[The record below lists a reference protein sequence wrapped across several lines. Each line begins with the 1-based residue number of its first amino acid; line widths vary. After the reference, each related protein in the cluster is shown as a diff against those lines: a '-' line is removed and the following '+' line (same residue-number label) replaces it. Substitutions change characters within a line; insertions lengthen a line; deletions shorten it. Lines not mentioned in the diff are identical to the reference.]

1 MSATP
6 TTAPTRQK
14 KDLMTQ
20 DQLTVAVLGAG
31 TMGAGIAVVAARAG
45 HRTILRDLD
54 DAAVQRGLDTVESFL
69 RKSAS
74 LGKLTQEQLDA
85 ALANLTGTTE
95 LRDLA
100 PADVVV
106 EAVFEDLEVKKALF
120 AELDGVVSRDTLFH
134 TNTSTLSVT
143 SIASGSR
150 HPERVVGTHYCNPAQ
165 LMKLVEVAEGRH
177 TATEATKRSL
187 EFLAGVGKTT
197 VITKDR
203 PGFILNRFLI
213 PWENN
218 CIRALEAGL
227 GTVESIDR
235 AVLGA
240 LRHPMGPFQLLD
252 VVGLDIHKA
261 VSMRLY
267 EQLREPRFAPP
278 PLVDRMIAAGD
289 LGRKTGRGFYTYETT
304 KAFGA

>member
-1 MSATP
+1 MTP
-6 TTAPTRQK
+6 N
-14 KDLMTQ
+14 TQ
-20 DQLTVAVLGAG
+20 TVAVLGAG
-31 TMGAGIAVVAARAG
+31 TMGAGIAVVAARGG
-45 HRTILRDLD
+45 HRTILRDITD
-54 DAAVQRGLDTVESFL
+54 EAVQRGLDTVESFL

-74 LGKLTQEQLDA
+74 LGKLTDDQVDA
-85 ALANLTGTTE
+85 ALANLSGTTE
-95 LRDLA
+95 LADIA
-100 PADVVV
+100 PADIVI
-106 EAVFEDLEVKKALF
+106 EAVFEDLELKKSLF
-120 AELDGVVSRDTLFH
+120 ADLDDIVARDALLH

-143 SIASGSR
+143 AIAAGSR
-150 HPERVVGTHYCNPAQ
+150 YPERVVGTHYCNPAQ
-165 LMKLVEVAEGRH
+165 LMRLVEVAEGRH

-187 EFLAGVGKTT
+187 AYLESVGKTT

-235 AVLGA
+235 AVVGA
-240 LRHPMGPFQLLD
+240 LRHPMGPFRLLD
-252 VVGLDIHKA
+252 VVGLDVHKA

-289 LGRKTGRGFYTYETT
+289 LGRKTGRGFYVYENT
-304 KAFGA
+304 KSFGA